1 MRKISI
7 LFITTLT
14 LLVAIA
20 SGMGIYAILDAI
32 DRYDRG
38 ECETWK
44 DEARMYPPYDR
55 NTESGYYILKW
66 QKAQCDY
73 HGIEIKDADGHKV
86 YVKN

>member
-14 LLVAIA
+14 LLLAIA
-20 SGMGIYAILDAI
+20 SGIGIYATLDAI
-32 DRYDRG
+32 DRHDRG